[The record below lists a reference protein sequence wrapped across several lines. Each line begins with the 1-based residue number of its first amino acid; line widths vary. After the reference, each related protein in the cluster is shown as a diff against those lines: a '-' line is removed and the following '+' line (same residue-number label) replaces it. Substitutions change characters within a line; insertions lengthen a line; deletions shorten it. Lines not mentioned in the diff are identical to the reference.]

1 MTCRHS
7 TNTRQRPDVP
17 DYLITTR
24 KLHRGTFAA
33 EPGPTRFLRIP
44 ADKSPD
50 PDQAIKRKSWLAEVL
65 SLAHTHRDPH
75 TGEDCGDIVVFVH
88 GYNTSP
94 VECIERHRAFH
105 AGLANAGFKGA
116 FVSFDWPSDD
126 RAINYLED
134 RSDAKMTALAL
145 VDDCIS
151 LLAATQYRGCKINLH
166 VVAHSMGAYLVREAF
181 DDADDRPAIAH
192 SNWTVSQLCFV
203 AADVSAGSMAAKDSR
218 SRSLYRH
225 CVRMTNYQN
234 PYDAALKLS
243 NVKRVGVAPRAG
255 RRGLPDGR
263 PHKAVNVNC
272 ADHYAATF
280 EDAHNNGHSWYFG
293 DAVFLSDLAETLAG
307 DKDRQVIGERRSNAQ
322 GELQLL

>member
-1 MTCRHS
+1 M
-7 TNTRQRPDVP
+7 P

-24 KLHRGTFAA
+24 KLHRGAFAA
-33 EPGPTRFLRIP
+33 EPGPTRFLKI
-44 ADKSPD
+44 AAAASPD
-50 PDQAIKRKSWLAEVL
+50 PGQAIKRKSWLAEVL
-65 SLAHTHRDPH
+65 SLARTHEDPR

-88 GYNTSP
+88 GYNTTP
-94 VECIERHRAFH
+94 VASIERHRVFH

-116 FVSFDWPSDD
+116 FVSFDWPSDN

-134 RSDAKMTALAL
+134 RSDAKMTALTL

-151 LLAATQYRGCKINLH
+151 LLAATQYRDCKINLH

-181 DDADDRPAIAH
+181 DDADDRPAIAN

-203 AADVSAGSMAAKDSR
+203 AADVSAGSMAANDSR

-225 CVRMTNYQN
+225 CVRLTNYQN

-243 NVKRVGVAPRAG
+243 NVKRAGVAPRAG

-272 ADHYAATF
+272 GEHYAATF
-280 EDAHNNGHSWYFG
+280 EDADNNGHSWYFG
-293 DAVFLSDLAETLAG
+293 DAAFLGDLAETLAG
-307 DKDRQVIGERRSNAQ
+307 DKDRRVIGARRSNAQ

>member
-1 MTCRHS
+1 MMYRHL
-7 TNTRQRPDVP
+7 TNTRHRTDVP

-24 KLHRGTFAA
+24 KLRRGAFAA
-33 EPGPTRFLRIP
+33 EPGPTRFLKVD
-44 ADKSPD
+44 AHDSPE
-50 PDQAIKRKSWLAEVL
+50 PDQAIKRKLWLEEVL
-65 SLAHTHRDPH
+65 SLAHTHQDPR
-75 TGEDCGDIVVFVH
+75 TGDDCGDIVVFVH
-88 GYNTSP
+88 GYNTTP
-94 VECIERHRAFH
+94 VESIERHRSFH
-105 AGLANAGFKGA
+105 SGLAKAGFNGA
-116 FVSFDWPSDD
+116 FVSFDWPSDN

-134 RSDAKMTALAL
+134 RSDAKITALTL

-151 LLAATQYRGCKINLH
+151 LFAATQYRDCKINLH

-181 DDADDRPAIAH
+181 DDADDRPAIAQ

-203 AADVSAGSMAAKDSR
+203 AADVSAGSMAASDSR

-243 NVKRVGVAPRAG
+243 NVKRAGVAPRAG

-263 PHKAVNVNC
+263 PPKAVNVNC

-280 EDAHNNGHSWYFG
+280 GDTDNNGHSWYFE
-293 DAVFLSDLAETLAG
+293 DAVFLRDLAETLAG
-307 DKDRQVIGERRSNAQ
+307 DKDRRVIGARRGDAQ